1 MHVSPHW
8 RQISDCPRRGHK
20 ANRSRKGRY
29 GKGMKIRK
37 FDRRTVR
44 ENRTII
50 IYPTLISPRGLLV
63 YFLGWKMDER
73 AGGGGD

>member
-1 MHVSPHW
+1 
-8 RQISDCPRRGHK
+8 
-20 ANRSRKGRY
+20 
-29 GKGMKIRK
+29 MKIRK

-50 IYPTLISPRGLLV
+50 IYPTLISLRGLLV
-63 YFLGWKMDER
+63 YFLGRLGWMEMDER